1 MNSSFFFDRV
11 LNLFHVQGPLSV
23 ELTYLPRVYFLVA
36 DNLFCSFVS
45 KEIWRMTFY
54 FHHCHHSSFLPNNQI
69 LFPTVQPESEQETVP
84 LPDSA
89 EPKWPRVSFGNTD
102 DALLS
107 IYNHPPF
114 LAACVYLLQLSPWE
128 GAWSGKCSCF
138 DWLFASMPWAQ
149 LESRNEAW
157 RWCPWRS
164 GVESKF
170 LLPRPLRMQ
179 PWLPSNHA
187 AKSHV
192 TAPTLPFCILNHF
205 LFSSFPSLL
214 TLEH

>member
-1 MNSSFFFDRV
+1 
-11 LNLFHVQGPLSV
+11 
-23 ELTYLPRVYFLVA
+23 
-36 DNLFCSFVS
+36 
-45 KEIWRMTFY
+45 MTFY
-54 FHHCHHSSFLPNNQI
+54 FRHCHHSSFLLNNQI
-69 LFPTVQPESEQETVP
+69 LFPTVQPENEQETLP

-128 GAWSGKCSCF
+128 GVWSGKCSCF

-164 GVESKF
+164 DVESKF

-179 PWLPSNHA
+179 PWLPFNHA

-192 TAPTLPFCILNHF
+192 IAPKLPFCILNHF
-205 LFSSFPSLL
+205 LFSSFPFSHLNISFSGREL
-214 TLEH
+214 NMFNMSPFNGPMWRFFFKIIILPVTIMTNTLE